1 MIDHRKEPKSPVSDK
16 KAREHVKFT
25 LIKNWIGV
33 RGFED
38 WFKVQLEEKPLIIYD
53 LNGQTLFYEYQVTLE
68 NNTVG
73 LVKASASKVLGSP
86 VPQIQLGPRRWTP
99 EVAIRNARERAKKLY
114 PTAKISQT
122 EFVCYSYP
130 KIGVKVDLMGS
141 KQDPK
146 SVIFDVAS
154 TDLVDRFGSD
164 ELLGFTSWS
173 FYDEIA
179 ERDCTNREARWDA
192 IDKELEA
199 VKRAIPRIFEPKIN
213 PSERKSIEQAYINM
227 SIYPVAAISFF
238 SQRIIQVLS
247 ALFNP

>member
-1 MIDHRKEPKSPVSDK
+1 M
-16 KAREHVKFT
+16 A
-25 LIKNWIGV
+25 W
-33 RGFED
+33 
-38 WFKVQLEEKPLIIYD
+38 
-53 LNGQTLFYEYQVTLE
+53 NGQTLFYEYQVTLE

-86 VPQIQLGPRRWTP
+86 VPIQLGPRRWTP

-154 TDLVDRFGSD
+154 TDLVDRSGSD

-179 ERDCTNREARWDA
+179 ERDLQNGEARWDA

-199 VKRAIPRIFEPKIN
+199 VKRAIPRIFEPKI
-213 PSERKSIEQAYINM
+213 IQAKG
-227 SIYPVAAISFF
+227 
-238 SQRIIQVLS
+238 R
-247 ALFNP
+247 ALNKPT